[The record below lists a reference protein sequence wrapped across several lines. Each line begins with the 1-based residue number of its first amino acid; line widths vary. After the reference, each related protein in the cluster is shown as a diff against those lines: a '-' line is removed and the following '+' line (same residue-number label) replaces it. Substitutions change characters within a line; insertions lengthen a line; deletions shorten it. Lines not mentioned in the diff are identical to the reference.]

1 MTNDIPPTFA
11 ELLADRPADPL
22 LTRQFPRHGT
32 SGAEWLEALPRLLT
46 KALNRWELTVD
57 NTDPDYI
64 RTGNTALVVDVLK
77 DNKPAVLKLTWPFL
91 EGAFEHLALREWDG
105 VGAVRLEAAEPRDY
119 ALLLE
124 RLDHRRSLAGQSILD
139 ACEIIGTL
147 INTLDRPASPK
158 FQTIIERSARWEKE
172 FDDEQPRVPRRLL
185 AQASSHLKDLV
196 ADLKDGTVDGTRLI
210 HTDLHDTNVLA
221 PLDPDRGNWLAID
234 PQTLAGEPAFTV
246 APMVWNRA
254 EETANAYNARNH
266 VRMRA
271 DIIADVAGIDDGRV
285 RAWTFVRLVQNAV
298 WAAQENDEDGL
309 TRYIFLAKMF
319 AQ

>member
-1 MTNDIPPTFA
+1 MTIEIPPSFA
-11 ELLADRPADPL
+11 ELLSNRHADPL
-22 LTRQFPRHGT
+22 LTREFPRHGT
-32 SGAEWLEALPRLLT
+32 SGTEWLEALPRLLT

-57 NTDPDYI
+57 DADPGYI
-64 RTGNTALVVDVLK
+64 RTGNTAVVIDVLK
-77 DNKPAVLKLTWPFL
+77 GKKPAVLKLSWPFM

-124 RLDHRRSLAGQSILD
+124 RLDHRRSLAGESILD
-139 ACEIIGTL
+139 ACEVIGTL

-158 FQTIIERSARWEKE
+158 FQTIAGRSKRWEDE
-172 FDDEQPRVPRRLL
+172 FAGEHPRVPRRLL
-185 AQASSHLKDLV
+185 TQAGSHLKDLV
-196 ADLKDGTVDGTRLI
+196 ADLKDETVDGTRLI
-210 HTDLHDTNVLA
+210 HTDLHDTNVLT
-221 PLDPDRGNWLAID
+221 PLEPGRGNWLAID
-234 PQTLAGEPAFTV
+234 PQAVAGEPAFAV

-254 EETANAYNARNH
+254 EETAHSYNARNH

-271 DIIADVAGIDDGRV
+271 DIISDVAGLDEERV
-285 RAWTFVRLVQNAV
+285 RVWTFVRLVQNAV
-298 WAAQENDEDGL
+298 WAANENDEDGL